1 MSDYV
6 FPFANVNIL
15 NDIFSDEILP
25 YDHFNSLISLQN
37 EYVSEVNINP
47 WDDIDSEI
55 LEINTLNPCS
65 YHDINSFGNLTGSD
79 KFLFIED
86 QGLILINLW
95 LNIKKFFATLAIR
108 NV

>member
-25 YDHFNSLISLQN
+25 NDHFNSLISLWN

-47 WDDIDSEI
+47 WDDIDFKI

-65 YHDINSFGNLTGSD
+65 YHDINSFGYLTGSD
-79 KFLFIED
+79 KFS
-86 QGLILINLW
+86 LID
-95 LNIKKFFATLAIR
+95 AH
-108 NV
+108 